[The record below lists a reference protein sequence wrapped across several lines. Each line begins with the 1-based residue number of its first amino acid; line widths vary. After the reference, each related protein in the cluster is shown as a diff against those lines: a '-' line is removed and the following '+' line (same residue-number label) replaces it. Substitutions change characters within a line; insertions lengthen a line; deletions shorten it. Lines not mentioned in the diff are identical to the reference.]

1 MSELITRR
9 KLVGLFGGS
18 FDPPHRGHV
27 QLVEQAL
34 RQLPLDEVW
43 VMPVG
48 VPVHRQLSDCASVGL
63 RLAWLE
69 RLFTGI
75 SRVKVMDWE
84 ARQTKPTASIDTLR
98 RMVDE
103 GVQPVFLMGADA
115 YAGMPGWVGYP
126 EHRQLC
132 SVAVFAR
139 VGQSR
144 PELSGWLKGDLA
156 TPGHVQWLQVDLAD
170 VSATRIRE
178 LAAAGEPLSSLV
190 PDALMED
197 IERCYGRAD
206 DHETPNGES
215 RDG

>member
-1 MSELITRR
+1 
-9 KLVGLFGGS
+9 
-18 FDPPHRGHV
+18 
-27 QLVEQAL
+27 
-34 RQLPLDEVW
+34 
-43 VMPVG
+43 MPVG
-48 VPVHRQLSDCASVGL
+48 MPVHRQLSDCASIGT

-69 RLFTGI
+69 RLFADMP
-75 SRVKVMDWE
+75 RVKVMDWE
-84 ARQTKPTASIDTLR
+84 ALRAKPTASIDTLR
-98 RMVDE
+98 WMAGE

-115 YAGMPGWVGYP
+115 YAGMPDWVGYP
-126 EHRQLC
+126 EHRLLC

-139 VGQSR
+139 VGLPR
-144 PELSGWLKGDLA
+144 PELPGWLEGELT
-156 TPGHVQWLQVDLAD
+156 TPGHVQWLPVDLAD